1 MSAVFRPKNQR
12 QGKMQRKNELKVAY
26 KKMLL
31 SLFEMYFFKYFF
43 LFHGIMPW
51 EKEIIYNSY

>member
-1 MSAVFRPKNQR
+1 
-12 QGKMQRKNELKVAY
+12 MQRKNELKVAY